1 MNRPALPSLDH
12 LLFLSTSNRRPNL
25 PLLVLM
31 PGMDGTGF
39 LWRSQLPQLE
49 SHFDVRRL
57 SIPPHNL
64 ATWAEL
70 SFQVIELIKQETLG
84 DREVYLCGESFG
96 ACLAMQIAIRLPN
109 LYHRLILIN
118 PASSFSQLPWLGW
131 AGPACRWLPD
141 PVYYLTTWLGLP
153 FLAAL
158 ERINPEDRT
167 AILRAVQSVPQAT
180 VAWRLGMLQDFQIIP
195 QQLHQ
200 LRQPV
205 LILAGG
211 SDRIL
216 PSLQE
221 SDRLRQH
228 LPQTKIIVLPKSGH
242 ACMLETDISLDT
254 ILQTWIYSDRHY
266 A

>member
-1 MNRPALPSLDH
+1 MNSPALNSLNKP
-12 LLFLSTSNRRPNL
+12 LFLPTSNRRPDL

-31 PGMDGTGF
+31 PGMDGTGY

-49 SHFDVRRL
+49 AHFDVRCL

-70 SFQVIELIKQETLG
+70 SSQVIQLINQESLE

-118 PASSFSQLPWLGW
+118 PASSFSRLPWLGW
-131 AGPACRWLPD
+131 AGQACGWLPETI
-141 PVYYLTTWLGLP
+141 YYLSTWVGLP
-153 FLAAL
+153 LLAAL
-158 ERINPEDRT
+158 ERMKPEDRT
-167 AILRAVQSVPQAT
+167 AILQTVQSVPQNT
-180 VAWRLGMLQDFQIIP
+180 VAWRLGMLRDFQISP
-195 QQLHQ
+195 QQLQQ
-200 LRQPV
+200 LQQPV

-216 PSLQE
+216 PSAQE
-221 SDRLRQH
+221 SDRLRQY
-228 LPQTKIIVLPKSGH
+228 LPQAKAIALPKSGH
-242 ACMLETDISLDT
+242 ACMLETEISLDA
-254 ILQTWIYSDRHY
+254 ILQTWI
-266 A
+266 

>member
-1 MNRPALPSLDH
+1 MNSFVSPALNNPI
-12 LLFLSTSNRRPNL
+12 FLPTPDRHPEL

-31 PGMDGTGF
+31 PGMDGTGH
-39 LWRSQLPQLE
+39 LWRSQLPQLT
-49 SHFDVRRL
+49 SHFDVRCL

-64 ATWAEL
+64 ATWEEL
-70 SFQVIELIKQETLG
+70 SDQVIHLIKQEPLK

-96 ACLAMQIAIRLPN
+96 ACLAMQLATQLPN

-118 PASSFSQLPWLGW
+118 PASSFSRLPWLGW
-131 AGPACRWLPD
+131 AGQACGWLPE
-141 PVYYLTTWLGLP
+141 PIYYLTTWVGLP
-153 FLAAL
+153 LLASL

-167 AILRAVQSVPQAT
+167 AILRAVQSVPQNT
-180 VAWRLGMLQDFQIIP
+180 VAWRLGMLRDFQISP
-195 QQLHQ
+195 QQLQQ
-200 LRQPV
+200 LQQPV

-228 LPQTKIIVLPKSGH
+228 LPQAKVIALPKSGH
-242 ACMLETDISLDT
+242 ACMLETEISLDT
-254 ILQTWIYSDRHY
+254 ILQTWL
-266 A
+266 